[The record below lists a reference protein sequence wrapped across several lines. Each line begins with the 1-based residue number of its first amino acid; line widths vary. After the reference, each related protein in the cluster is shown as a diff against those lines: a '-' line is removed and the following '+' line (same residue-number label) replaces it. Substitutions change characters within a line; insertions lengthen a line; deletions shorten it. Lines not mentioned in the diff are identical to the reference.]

1 MKIIDIAKVCHEANK
16 AFCEAGG
23 DFSQC
28 FWLTS
33 EDWQKDSAIKGI
45 EYFIANPEA
54 PDSAQHDAWMKD
66 KLDDGWT
73 FGVKKDA
80 TNKRHPGLVP
90 FDDLPPEQQAKDT
103 LFKAICKSLLP
114 LIPDKT

>member
-16 AFCEAGG
+16 AFCEGLG
-23 DFSQC
+23 DFSQVS
-28 FWLTS
+28 WVLA
-33 EDWQKDSAIKGI
+33 EEWQAISATKGV

-73 FGVKKDA
+73 FGVEKDA
-80 TNKRHPGLVP
+80 TTKHHPCLVP
-90 FDDLPPEQQAKDT
+90 FEDLPPEQQAKDT
-103 LFKAICKSLLP
+103 LFKAICNSLLP
-114 LIPDKT
+114 LIQDKI